1 MSLQSFARYQT
12 TPGANRRPRTVYPG
26 TFRLLWSG
34 LMILCAAAD
43 LSSQPG
49 HGESPGDPGFPW
61 GQTFKEWRVQ
71 KSANILRQVPGEQVL
86 VQKNDLVF
94 EFSFHLKKKVKDV
107 RTETKVEEGK
117 EKVVFRELLI
127 EPAEPPEQGRL
138 YAVGVRYPRLPL
150 NDELRE
156 SLKKM
161 GATSIPDTD
170 QFNIELA
177 STLIQVT
184 FSRYKDKRYLEKI
197 VFISKEVSGLR
208 TRDEDLLKKEA
219 DDRIKRAIR
228 EKELEI
234 PKPVSSS
241 PWMRSEIEPRKQ
253 SSPEATLEVLSNT
266 TQ

>member
-1 MSLQSFARYQT
+1 M
-12 TPGANRRPRTVYPG
+12 
-26 TFRLLWSG
+26 LLSG
-34 LMILCAAAD
+34 LLLVSATAD
-43 LSSQPG
+43 LASQPG

-107 RTETKVEEGK
+107 RTETKVEDGK
-117 EKVVFRELLI
+117 EKVVFRELII

-161 GATSIPDTD
+161 GATSIPETD
-170 QFNIELA
+170 QFNIDLA

-208 TRDEDLLKKEA
+208 TRDENLLKKEA
-219 DDRIKRAIR
+219 EDRIKRAIR

-234 PKPVSSS
+234 PRPVSSS